1 MGERAIAVT
10 KSLSWLALAGVA
22 YTLSL
27 PPSRPTR
34 PSVTKLLGW
43 KPLCLCV
50 RSEQKRLL
58 GIKASNPASLIKS
71 GRNWRTP
78 EPKGGGSGVLG
89 GRQKGVKS
97 ARRWWCRGESRGKP
111 LHQVYYLLFLS
122 LWIERRV
129 CKFIKPLISL
139 PTVAIRTSRVVI
151 GRLCLAIFVI
161 LLWKDVELVITL

>member
-1 MGERAIAVT
+1 MAERAIAVT
-10 KSLSWLALAGVA
+10 KSLQWPTGRRVA
-22 YTLSL
+22 YPLSL
-27 PPSRPTR
+27 RLSRPTR
-34 PSVTKLLGW
+34 QSVTKLLGW

-50 RSEQKRLL
+50 AKRAETALRHKGFQPSKFDKL
-58 GIKASNPASLIKS
+58 

-89 GRQKGVKS
+89 RRQKGVKS
-97 ARRWWCRGESRGKP
+97 TCRWWCRGESRGKP

-129 CKFIKPLISL
+129 CKVIKPLISL
-139 PTVAIRTSRVVI
+139 PTVAIRTSRGVI

-161 LLWKDVELVITL
+161 LLAVYDKLVITC